1 MRRRDGRAVQRR
13 QRRDAVRRLRRR
25 GRARGLKNGYD
36 RMISTDI
43 HINLVD
49 HSPSSSEAALESA
62 RTRGDIDI
70 RWRADAGEWM
80 MGDDGAVP
88 ITGDLLAVT
97 GDAVSD
103 ELA

>member
-1 MRRRDGRAVQRR
+1 MRRRDSRAVQRR

-25 GRARGLKNGYD
+25 ARARGLKNGYD
-36 RMISTDI
+36 RISTDI

-62 RTRGDIDI
+62 RTRGDIDS

-80 MGDDGAVP
+80 MGDGGAVP